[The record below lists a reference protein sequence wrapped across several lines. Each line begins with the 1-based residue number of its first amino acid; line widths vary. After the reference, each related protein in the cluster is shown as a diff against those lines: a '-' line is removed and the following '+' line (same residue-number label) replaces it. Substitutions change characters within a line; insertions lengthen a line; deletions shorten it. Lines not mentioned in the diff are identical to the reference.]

1 MINGQSNLF
10 WVNAQMLEMVVCRSS
25 GHLQEV
31 SKLCDSKKKMKE
43 SHNLSRSRQVNCE
56 SSVAV
61 SPTFLAVVLIG
72 QQTHDV
78 MVVCQL
84 SRVIVG
90 FKDCKQVI
98 FVFWPVLLVKCLS
111 FY

>member
-1 MINGQSNLF
+1 
-10 WVNAQMLEMVVCRSS
+10 MLEVVVFRSS

-31 SKLCDSKKKMKE
+31 SKLCDGKKKTKE
-43 SHNLSRSRQVNCE
+43 SHNLSRSHQVNCE

-61 SPTFLAVVLIG
+61 SPTSLVVVLIG

-84 SRVIVG
+84 SRVVVG
-90 FKDCKQVI
+90 FKDCKKEI
-98 FVFWPVLLVKCLS
+98 FVF
-111 FY
+111 

>member
-1 MINGQSNLF
+1 MR
-10 WVNAQMLEMVVCRSS
+10 EMVVFRSS

-31 SKLCDSKKKMKE
+31 SKLCVGKKKMKE

-61 SPTFLAVVLIG
+61 SPTSLAVVLIG

-84 SRVIVG
+84 SCVVVD
-90 FKDCKQVI
+90 FKDCKKVI
-98 FVFWPVLLVKCLS
+98 FVF
-111 FY
+111 